1 MHRARLNGPD
11 DFDGWRVAARAFAL
25 AGTKPADILWQTG
38 DEGDIFAAD
47 EAPPPVGEVAF
58 SVPRA
63 FVELAER
70 AILHRDAERFA
81 LLYALL
87 VQLRDR
93 PASLE
98 DRADPLVRRE
108 IGRAHV

>member
-1 MHRARLNGPD
+1 MRISDWSSDVCSSDL
-11 DFDGWRVAARAFAL
+11 FDGWRVAARAFAL

-38 DEGDIFAAD
+38 DEGDLFAAD

-81 LLYALL
+81 LLYAL
-87 VQLRDR
+87 DR
-93 PASLE
+93 KSTRLNSS
-98 DRADPLVRRE
+98 
-108 IGRAHV
+108 H